1 MTKFRQSPQV
11 EHFIQSLAPDPKKA
25 VRAGIKCIANHSS
38 DVKHLEGDL
47 TGWQRLRVQNY
58 RIIFK
63 EIHRDGTR
71 IIDCVYANRRSIV
84 YELFRELLKNQLLK
98 DN

>member
-1 MTKFRQSPQV
+1 MIKFRQSPQV
-11 EHFIQSLAPDPKKA
+11 EHFIQSLAPEPKKS
-25 VRAGIKCIANHSS
+25 VRAAIKGIANHTS

-47 TGWQRLRVQNY
+47 SGWQRLRVQNF

-63 EIHRDGTR
+63 EAWKDGTR
-71 IIDCVYANRRSIV
+71 TIDCVYANRRSVV